1 MRELAH
7 RPIPARA
14 LACGLFALA
23 VLAFTLPFV
32 SVVADRRTAEA
43 TGFELATRSVTFHG
57 RYYHESYRGETE
69 RWIRRA
75 EAPALIAFVTLIAA
89 LALVWIP
96 WRSGPLAASVLGTF
110 ALLTF
115 YALSQR
121 AGSTESFAVTDRRFG
136 FTFAVLFTL
145 AATAWSFFLLA
156 HTPFWREPDL
166 AGQRDYFA

>member
-1 MRELAH
+1 MRNFVHQPLA
-7 RPIPARA
+7 ARA
-14 LACGLFALA
+14 LAAALFALA

-57 RYYHESYRGETE
+57 TYVHESYRGETE
-69 RWIRRA
+69 RWIRRG
-75 EAPALIAFVTLIAA
+75 EVPSLIALVSLMAA

-96 WRSGPLAASVLGTF
+96 YRTGPVAASALGVF

-121 AGSTESFAVTDRRFG
+121 VGSAESFAVTDRRFG

-145 AATAWSFFLLA
+145 PATVWSVYLLA
-156 HTPFWREPDL
+156 NTPFWRKPNL
-166 AGQRDYFA
+166 AGRRDYFA